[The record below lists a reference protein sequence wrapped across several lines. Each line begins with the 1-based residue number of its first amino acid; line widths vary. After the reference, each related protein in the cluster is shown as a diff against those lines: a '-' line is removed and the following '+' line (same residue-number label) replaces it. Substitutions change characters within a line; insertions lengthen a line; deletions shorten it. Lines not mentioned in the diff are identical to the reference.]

1 MVAVQIKEKAADWLK
16 KAINLLWEVR
26 LVDENGLFVVL
37 APVIVTRNE
46 SSKRLV
52 RKYIQTCHLEVYG
65 RVNLFSSSVIV
76 SICIFRAANNFLMTG
91 HKVDPKIHNWLLRS
105 KSDQP

>member
-1 MVAVQIKEKAADWLK
+1 M
-16 KAINLLWEVR
+16 
-26 LVDENGLFVVL
+26 DENGVFVVL

-52 RKYIQTCHLEVYG
+52 RKYIQTCLLEVYG

-76 SICIFRAANNFLMTG
+76 SISIFRAANNFLMTG
-91 HKVDPKIHNWLLRS
+91 HKVDTKIHNWWLRS